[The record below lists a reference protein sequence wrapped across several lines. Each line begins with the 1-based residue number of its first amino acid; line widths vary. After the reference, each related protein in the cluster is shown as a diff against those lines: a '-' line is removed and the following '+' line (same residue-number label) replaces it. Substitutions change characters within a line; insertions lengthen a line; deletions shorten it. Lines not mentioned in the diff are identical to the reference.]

1 MLWSAPGLVLGNN
14 KGLGGKAAYN
24 RTEKISRQ
32 KLNNALGMT
41 TKALTQE
48 LRSWFCQTMMKKGAS
63 LHTGK
68 RFKDYNYETVMR
80 PALRVAA
87 AVMSKTYGKAWTVA
101 RCEKLTRMICLD
113 KKWNIGVK
121 SKQAAKRA
129 QDREEKR
136 AERLRA
142 EKDRMAGIDNN
153 EDLEESVS
161 IIESD
166 VDKLGNDMSISHL
179 SLKYLQ
185 ASC

>member
-1 MLWSAPGLVLGNN
+1 
-14 KGLGGKAAYN
+14 
-24 RTEKISRQ
+24 
-32 KLNNALGMT
+32 
-41 TKALTQE
+41 
-48 LRSWFCQTMMKKGAS
+48 
-63 LHTGK
+63 
-68 RFKDYNYETVMR
+68 
-80 PALRVAA
+80 
-87 AVMSKTYGKAWTVA
+87 
-101 RCEKLTRMICLD
+101 MICLD
-113 KKWNIGVK
+113 KKWNIGAK

-161 IIESD
+161 IAESD
-166 VDKLGNDMSISHL
+166 VNEPGNGTSISHL